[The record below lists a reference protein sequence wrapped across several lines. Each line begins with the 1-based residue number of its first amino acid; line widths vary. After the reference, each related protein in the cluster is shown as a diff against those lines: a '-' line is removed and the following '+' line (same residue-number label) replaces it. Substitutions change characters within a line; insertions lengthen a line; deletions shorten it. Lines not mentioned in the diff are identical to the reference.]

1 MLWFLATTVVVLT
14 SLYFAGSLLRQS
26 SEIDAFVNNLE
37 LTYAKINTRV
47 KDTTMRAGLNSL
59 ALTYGICTAIALGV
73 LIIFLFIGVDPKRL
87 AWLFSAVGFSGG
99 AWFSLQ
105 WAFDHKAM
113 VRTVQGDTIKV
124 ILLPLLMGLA
134 QTFLQFKLFP
144 STPGLLQT
152 ELAPLFAMVPPTAH
166 PILLGAIL
174 SGAIAVFMALFYL
187 SIWLFVTPAAIA
199 SVFLVAVAASLA
211 RFLHRWF
218 PARPFAGFCALLFI
232 GATYAL
238 GFL

>member
-1 MLWFLATTVVVLT
+1 MLWFLATTIVVLT

-26 SEIDAFVNNLE
+26 AEIDAFVNNLE

-59 ALTYGICTAIALGV
+59 ALTYGICAAITFGV
-73 LIIFLFIGVDPKRL
+73 LIILLFIGVDPKRL
-87 AWLFSAVGFSGG
+87 AWQFSAVGFSGG

-134 QTFLQFKLFP
+134 QTFLKFKLFP
-144 STPGLLQT
+144 SAQGLLQT

-174 SGAIAVFMALFYL
+174 SGVIAIFMALFYL
-187 SIWLFVTPAAIA
+187 SIWLFVTPVAIV
-199 SVFLVAVAASLA
+199 SVFLVAIAVSLA

-218 PARPFAGFCALLFI
+218 PAKPFAGFCALLFVA
-232 GATYAL
+232 ATYAL
-238 GFL
+238 GFV